1 VTTLADPLCMQFF
14 QEFSIKPGVGGSQS
28 GLRLDPYTRDAEKT
42 KEMIPMDHLPV
53 AVNALIILPANLTY
67 SMDVLELLRKHE
79 PELKKRF
86 GVVKIGIFGSF
97 IRGEERPDSDVDL
110 LVTFRKGEETFD
122 NYMDCKF
129 YLEDLFG
136 RKVDLVMNGAIKKRL
151 KPYILGEVVY
161 A

>member
-1 VTTLADPLCMQFF
+1 MMEPL
-14 QEFSIKPGVGGSQS
+14 V
-28 GLRLDPYTRDAEKT
+28 
-42 KEMIPMDHLPV
+42 
-53 AVNALIILPANLTY
+53 
-67 SMDVLELLRKHE
+67 LLRQHE

-86 GVVKIGIFGSF
+86 GVATIGIFGSYA
-97 IRGEERPDSDVDL
+97 RGEERPESDVDVI
-110 LVTFRKGEETFD
+110 VTFRKGEKTFD

-136 RKVDLVMNGAIKKRL
+136 RKVDLVMKGAIKKRL